1 MSCIYN
7 EILLE
12 NLYEEALEIC
22 TQRMSV
28 IGSYPWEIKAAAEE
42 MAIEMFE
49 ERGLQ
54 TMTTLC
60 ATGKSSLDGVT
71 PMYLWR
77 MRDYTYEVEAKS
89 PVMSAVELY
98 EDTPYEVAVKKF
110 ENMVDNM
117 VLV

>member
-1 MSCIYN
+1 M
-7 EILLE
+7 
-12 NLYEEALEIC
+12 
-22 TQRMSV
+22 
-28 IGSYPWEIKAAAEE
+28 IG
-42 MAIEMFE
+42 
-49 ERGLQ
+49 LV
-54 TMTTLC
+54 
-60 ATGKSSLDGVT
+60 ATGKSNLDGVT

-98 EDTPYEVAVKKF
+98 EDTPYEDALNKF

>member
-1 MSCIYN
+1 
-7 EILLE
+7 
-12 NLYEEALEIC
+12 
-22 TQRMSV
+22 
-28 IGSYPWEIKAAAEE
+28 
-42 MAIEMFE
+42 
-49 ERGLQ
+49 
-54 TMTTLC
+54 
-60 ATGKSSLDGVT
+60 
-71 PMYLWR
+71 MYLWR